1 MPRNILI
8 VRFSSIGD
16 LLLTTPL
23 LRAIRTRHPDS
34 RITFVVRDDM
44 AETLR
49 RNPNI
54 SNLVAWRRGSSL
66 TELAR
71 TLRQEEWS
79 DRLDLHCSLRS
90 YGLRRLVGGSWTGY
104 PKHRIRRQLLIATHG
119 KQGGILGHVAERY
132 FAAARDLGVTPDG
145 MPAEYFISEQA
156 DATASA
162 FLVQHRLGQHRQLI
176 ALVPG
181 AAHFTKRWPE
191 EHWIALGRQLALTHD
206 IVVLGGKTEQRMA
219 ERIAKAA
226 GIAGASAAGLF
237 SLDGSAALLKRSE
250 RLVAGDTGLLHL
262 ATAVG
267 TPVVALYGP
276 TVEAFGFFPYH
287 ARAVTLQHDLNCRPC
302 SSQGGPTCPLGHHN
316 CLVQMMP
323 SEILEVASRE
333 SRVAKTISPHL
344 DAISAGNPPDS
355 RLPTPDQ

>member
-54 SNLVAWRRGSSL
+54 SNLVPWRRGSSL

-71 TLRQEEWS
+71 TLQQEKWT

-90 YGLRRLVGGSWTGY
+90 YALRRLVGGSWRGY
-104 PKHRIRRQLLIATHG
+104 PKHRVRRQLLITTHG
-119 KQGGILGHVAERY
+119 KRGGMLGHVAERY
-132 FAAARDLGVTPDG
+132 FAAARDLDVTPDG
-145 MPAEYFISEQA
+145 DPAEYFISEQA
-156 DATASA
+156 DAAASA
-162 FLVQHRLGQHRQLI
+162 FLAQHRLGQHRPVI

-191 EHWIALGRQLALTHD
+191 EHWVALAHQLTPTHD
-206 IVVLGGKTEQRMA
+206 IVVLGGKAEQRMA
-219 ERIAKAA
+219 ERIARAA
-226 GIAGASAAGLF
+226 SIAGASAAGLF
-237 SLDGSAALLKRSE
+237 SLDGSAALLKRSG
-250 RLVAGDTGLLHL
+250 RVITGDTGLLHL

-267 TPVVALYGP
+267 TSVVGLYGP
-276 TVEAFGFFPYH
+276 TVEAFGFFPYLAH
-287 ARAVTLQHDLNCRPC
+287 AATLQHELDCRPC

-316 CLVQMMP
+316 CLVRMMP
-323 SEILEVASRE
+323 REV
-333 SRVAKTISPHL
+333 L
-344 DAISAGNPPDS
+344 DVVTTGS
-355 RLPTPDQ
+355 